1 MKHVFVID
9 DDANIRQLILRYL
22 EKEGYKV
29 TAFKN
34 AEHVFEAFNMLQP
47 DALVLD
53 IMMPGTM
60 DGLDLCKKIRT
71 VSQVPIIFVSA
82 KDEAVDRIIG
92 LELGADDY
100 LSKPFSPRE
109 LLVRLKII
117 FRRIEPVMVSDH
129 ETTTYQIKDLKI
141 DDSKRVCSVK
151 DKELSLTNN
160 EYMLLAYLVKNKNIS
175 FTRENLIQN
184 IWGYD
189 YVGESRMIDDLVKR
203 LRKKLKSFDAQV
215 EITTIKIIYIFPHNL
230 TSGNIDDIINIE
242 ISTCAR

>member
-29 TAFKN
+29 TAFEN

-53 IMMPGTM
+53 IMLPGTM

-215 EITTIKIIYIFPHNL
+215 EITTVWGY
-230 TSGNIDDIINIE
+230 GYRIDDNF
-242 ISTCAR
+242 

>member
-9 DDANIRQLILRYL
+9 DDANLRQLILRYL

-29 TAFKN
+29 TAFEN

-215 EITTIKIIYIFPHNL
+215 EITTVWGY
-230 TSGNIDDIINIE
+230 GYRIDDNF
-242 ISTCAR
+242 

>member
-1 MKHVFVID
+1 MKHIFVID

-29 TAFKN
+29 TAFEN
-34 AEHVFEAFNMLQP
+34 ADHVFEAFNMLQP

-117 FRRIEPVMVSDH
+117 FRRIEPVILSEQDV
-129 ETTTYQIKDLKI
+129 TIYQIKDLKI

-151 DKELSLTNN
+151 DQELSLTNN
-160 EYMLLAYLVKNKNIS
+160 EYMLLSYLVKNKNIS

-203 LRKKLKSFDAQV
+203 LRKKLKTFNSQV
-215 EITTIKIIYIFPHNL
+215 EITTVWGY
-230 TSGNIDDIINIE
+230 GYRIDDNL
-242 ISTCAR
+242 

>member
-29 TAFKN
+29 TAFEN

-109 LLVRLKII
+109 LLVSLKII

-215 EITTIKIIYIFPHNL
+215 EITTVWGY
-230 TSGNIDDIINIE
+230 GYRIDDNF
-242 ISTCAR
+242 

>member
-29 TAFKN
+29 TTFEN
-34 AEHVFEAFNMLQP
+34 ADSVLEAFNTMQP

-53 IMMPGTM
+53 IMMPGSM
-60 DGLDLCKKIRT
+60 DGLDLCKKIRMI
-71 VSQVPIIFVSA
+71 SQVPIIFVSA
-82 KDEAVDRIIG
+82 KDEAIDRIIG

-117 FRRIEPVMVSDH
+117 FRRIDPVIQSEQ

-141 DDSKRVCSVK
+141 DDSKRVCTVK
-151 DKELSLTNN
+151 GIEMPLTNN

-203 LRKKLKSFDAQV
+203 LRKKLKSMDTQV
-215 EITTIKIIYIFPHNL
+215 EITTVWGY
-230 TSGNIDDIINIE
+230 GYRIDDNL
-242 ISTCAR
+242 

>member
-29 TAFKN
+29 TTFEN
-34 AEHVFEAFNMLQP
+34 ADSVLEAFNTMQP

-53 IMMPGTM
+53 IMMPGSM
-60 DGLDLCKKIRT
+60 DGLDLCKKIRMI
-71 VSQVPIIFVSA
+71 SQVPIIFVSA

-117 FRRIEPVMVSDH
+117 FRRIEPVIQSEQ
-129 ETTTYQIKDLKI
+129 ETATYQIKDLKI
-141 DDSKRVCSVK
+141 DDSKRVCTVK
-151 DKELSLTNN
+151 GIEMPLTNN

-203 LRKKLKSFDAQV
+203 LRKKLKSMDTKV
-215 EITTIKIIYIFPHNL
+215 EITTVWGY
-230 TSGNIDDIINIE
+230 GYRIDDNL
-242 ISTCAR
+242 

>member
-1 MKHVFVID
+1 MKHIFVID

-22 EKEGYKV
+22 EMEGYRV
-29 TAFKN
+29 TTFEN
-34 AEHVFEAFNMLQP
+34 ADTVLEAFNAMQP

-60 DGLDLCKKIRT
+60 DGLDLCKKIRM

-117 FRRIEPVMVSDH
+117 FRRIEPVVINEV
-129 ETTTYQIKDLKI
+129 ETSIYQIKDMKI
-141 DDSKRVCSVK
+141 DDSKRVCTVN
-151 DKELSLTNN
+151 DVEMTLTNN

-203 LRKKLKSFDAQV
+203 LRKKLKAMNAKV
-215 EITTIKIIYIFPHNL
+215 EITTVWGY
-230 TSGNIDDIINIE
+230 GYRIDDNN
-242 ISTCAR
+242 

>member
-29 TAFKN
+29 TAFEN

-141 DDSKRVCSVK
+141 DDSKRVCSVR

-215 EITTIKIIYIFPHNL
+215 EITTVWGY
-230 TSGNIDDIINIE
+230 GYRIDDNF
-242 ISTCAR
+242 

>member
-29 TAFKN
+29 TAFEN

-160 EYMLLAYLVKNKNIS
+160 EYMLLSYLVKNKNIS

-215 EITTIKIIYIFPHNL
+215 EITTVWGY
-230 TSGNIDDIINIE
+230 GYRIDDNF
-242 ISTCAR
+242 

>member
-29 TAFKN
+29 TAFEN

-109 LLVRLKII
+109 SLVRLKII

-215 EITTIKIIYIFPHNL
+215 EITTVWGY
-230 TSGNIDDIINIE
+230 GYRIDDNF
-242 ISTCAR
+242 

>member
-1 MKHVFVID
+1 MEKQKILIVD
-9 DDANIRQLILRYL
+9 DSEMNRALLVDILDDQYDVV
-22 EKEGYKV
+22 E
-29 TAFKN
+29 
-34 AEHVFEAFNMLQP
+34 AENGTEAVSILSQHRTDFSL
-47 DALVLD
+47 LLLD

-60 DGLDLCKKIRT
+60 DGLDLCKKIRM

-117 FRRIEPVMVSDH
+117 FRRIEPVVINEV
-129 ETTTYQIKDLKI
+129 ETSIYQIKDMKI
-141 DDSKRVCSVK
+141 DDSKRVCTVN
-151 DKELSLTNN
+151 DVEMTLTNN

-203 LRKKLKSFDAQV
+203 LRKKLKAMNAKV
-215 EITTIKIIYIFPHNL
+215 EITTVWGY
-230 TSGNIDDIINIE
+230 GYRIDDNN
-242 ISTCAR
+242 

>member
-29 TAFKN
+29 TTFEN
-34 AEHVFEAFNMLQP
+34 ADSVLEAFNVMQP

-215 EITTIKIIYIFPHNL
+215 EITTVWGY
-230 TSGNIDDIINIE
+230 GYRIDDNF
-242 ISTCAR
+242 

>member
-1 MKHVFVID
+1 MKHIFVID

-22 EKEGYKV
+22 EKEGYRV
-29 TAFKN
+29 TAFEN
-34 AEHVFEAFNMLQP
+34 ADSVLEAFNTMQP

-60 DGLDLCKKIRT
+60 DGLDLCKKIRM
-71 VSQVPIIFVSA
+71 VSHVPIIFVSA

-117 FRRIEPVMVSDH
+117 FRRIEPMVMNEV
-129 ETTTYQIKDLKI
+129 ETSIYQIKDMKI
-141 DDSKRVCSVK
+141 DDSKRVCTVN
-151 DKELSLTNN
+151 DEEMTLTNN

-203 LRKKLKSFDAQV
+203 LRKVKSNECKGRD
-215 EITTIKIIYIFPHNL
+215 YNGL
-230 TSGNIDDIINIE
+230 GLWLSN
-242 ISTCAR
+242 

>member
-1 MKHVFVID
+1 MKHIFVID

-29 TAFKN
+29 TTFEN
-34 AEHVFEAFNMLQP
+34 ADSVLEAFNVMQP

-109 LLVRLKII
+109 LLVPLKII
-117 FRRIEPVMVSDH
+117 FRRIEPVMATEQ
-129 ETTTYQIKDLKI
+129 ETTLYQINDAKI
-141 DDSKRVCSVK
+141 DDSKRVCTVNGA
-151 DKELSLTNN
+151 EMSLTNN
-160 EYMLLAYLVKNKNIS
+160 EYMLLSYLVKNKNIS

-203 LRKKLKSFDAQV
+203 LRKKLKAMNAQV
-215 EITTIKIIYIFPHNL
+215 EITTVWGY
-230 TSGNIDDIINIE
+230 GYRIDDNL
-242 ISTCAR
+242 

>member
-1 MKHVFVID
+1 MKHIFVID

-29 TAFKN
+29 T
-34 AEHVFEAFNMLQP
+34 VFENADSVLDAFNAMQP

-53 IMMPGTM
+53 IMMPGSM
-60 DGLDLCKKIRT
+60 DGLDLCKKIRA

-117 FRRIEPVMVSDH
+117 FRRIEPVMVTEQ
-129 ETTTYQIKDLKI
+129 ETSVYQIKDLKI
-141 DDSKRVCSVK
+141 DDSKRVCTVNHT
-151 DKELSLTNN
+151 EVPLTNN
-160 EYMLLAYLVKNKNIS
+160 EYMLLSYLVKNKNIS

-203 LRKKLKSFDAQV
+203 LRKKLKSADAKV
-215 EITTIKIIYIFPHNL
+215 EITTVWGY
-230 TSGNIDDIINIE
+230 GYRIDDNL
-242 ISTCAR
+242 

>member
-29 TAFKN
+29 TAFEN

-215 EITTIKIIYIFPHNL
+215 EITTVWGY
-230 TSGNIDDIINIE
+230 GYRIDDNFQE
-242 ISTCAR
+242 IAYET

>member
-9 DDANIRQLILRYL
+9 DDVNIRQLMVRYL

-29 TAFKN
+29 TAFEN
-34 AEHVFEAFNMLQP
+34 ADNVLEYFTTMQP

-53 IMMPGTM
+53 IMMPGSM
-60 DGLDLCKKIRT
+60 DGLDLCKKLRMT
-71 VSQVPIIFVSA
+71 SEVPIIFVSA

-117 FRRIEPVMVSDH
+117 FRRIEPIVVAPTQELS
-129 ETTTYQIKDLKI
+129 TYQTKDLKI
-141 DDSKRVCSVK
+141 DDSKRVCTIN
-151 DKELSLTNN
+151 DRELSLTNN
-160 EYMLLAYLVKNKNIS
+160 EYMLLFYLVKNKNIS

-203 LRKKLKSFDAQV
+203 LRKKLKIAGSAA
-215 EITTIKIIYIFPHNL
+215 EITTVWGY
-230 TSGNIDDIINIE
+230 GYRIDDN
-242 ISTCAR
+242 AQ

>member
-29 TAFKN
+29 TAFEN

-82 KDEAVDRIIG
+82 KYEAVDRIIG

-141 DDSKRVCSVK
+141 DDSNRVCSVK

-215 EITTIKIIYIFPHNL
+215 EITTVWGY
-230 TSGNIDDIINIE
+230 GYRIDDNF
-242 ISTCAR
+242 

>member
-1 MKHVFVID
+1 MKHIFVID

-22 EKEGYKV
+22 EKEGYRV
-29 TAFKN
+29 TTFEN
-34 AEHVFEAFNMLQP
+34 ADTVLEAFNAMQP

-60 DGLDLCKKIRT
+60 DGLDLCKKIRM

-117 FRRIEPVMVSDH
+117 FRRIEPVVINEV
-129 ETTTYQIKDLKI
+129 ETSIYQIKDMKI
-141 DDSKRVCSVK
+141 DDSKRVCTVN
-151 DKELSLTNN
+151 DVEMTLTNN
-160 EYMLLAYLVKNKNIS
+160 EYMLLAYVVKNKNIS

-203 LRKKLKSFDAQV
+203 LRKKLKAMNAKV
-215 EITTIKIIYIFPHNL
+215 EITTVWGY
-230 TSGNIDDIINIE
+230 GYRIDDNN
-242 ISTCAR
+242 

>member
-29 TAFKN
+29 TAFEN

-109 LLVRLKII
+109 FLVRLKII

-215 EITTIKIIYIFPHNL
+215 EITTVWGY
-230 TSGNIDDIINIE
+230 GYRIDDNF
-242 ISTCAR
+242 

>member
-9 DDANIRQLILRYL
+9 DDANMRQLILRYL

-29 TAFKN
+29 TAFEN

-215 EITTIKIIYIFPHNL
+215 EITTVWGY
-230 TSGNIDDIINIE
+230 GYRIDDNF
-242 ISTCAR
+242 

>member
-1 MKHVFVID
+1 M
-9 DDANIRQLILRYL
+9 
-22 EKEGYKV
+22 
-29 TAFKN
+29 
-34 AEHVFEAFNMLQP
+34 
-47 DALVLD
+47 
-53 IMMPGTM
+53 
-60 DGLDLCKKIRT
+60 
-71 VSQVPIIFVSA
+71 II
-82 KDEAVDRIIG
+82 
-92 LELGADDY
+92 Y
-100 LSKPFSPRE
+100 TKPFSPRE

-189 YVGESRMIDDLVKR
+189 YVGESRMIDD
-203 LRKKLKSFDAQV
+203 
-215 EITTIKIIYIFPHNL
+215 
-230 TSGNIDDIINIE
+230 
-242 ISTCAR
+242 

>member
-1 MKHVFVID
+1 MKHIFVID

-29 TAFKN
+29 TTFEN
-34 AEHVFEAFNMLQP
+34 ADSVLEAFNTMQP

-53 IMMPGTM
+53 IMMPGSM
-60 DGLDLCKKIRT
+60 DGLDLCKKIRMI
-71 VSQVPIIFVSA
+71 SQVPIIFVSA

-117 FRRIEPVMVSDH
+117 FRRIEPVIQSEQ
-129 ETTTYQIKDLKI
+129 ETATYQIKDLKI
-141 DDSKRVCSVK
+141 DDSKRVCTVK
-151 DKELSLTNN
+151 GIEMPLTNN

-203 LRKKLKSFDAQV
+203 LRKKLKSMDTQV
-215 EITTIKIIYIFPHNL
+215 EITTVWGY
-230 TSGNIDDIINIE
+230 GYRIDDNL
-242 ISTCAR
+242 

>member
-29 TAFKN
+29 TAFEN

-82 KDEAVDRIIG
+82 KDEAGDRIIG

-215 EITTIKIIYIFPHNL
+215 EITTVWGY
-230 TSGNIDDIINIE
+230 GYRIDDNF
-242 ISTCAR
+242 

>member
-1 MKHVFVID
+1 MKHIFVID
-9 DDANIRQLILRYL
+9 DDANIRQLILRYW
-22 EKEGYKV
+22 EKEGYRV
-29 TAFKN
+29 TTFEN
-34 AEHVFEAFNMLQP
+34 ADTVLEAFNAMQP

-60 DGLDLCKKIRT
+60 DGLDLCKKIRM

-117 FRRIEPVMVSDH
+117 FRRIEPVVINEV
-129 ETTTYQIKDLKI
+129 ETSIYQIKDMKI
-141 DDSKRVCSVK
+141 DDSKRVCTVN
-151 DKELSLTNN
+151 DVEMTLTNN

-203 LRKKLKSFDAQV
+203 LRKKLKAMNAKV
-215 EITTIKIIYIFPHNL
+215 EITTVWGY
-230 TSGNIDDIINIE
+230 GYRIDDNN
-242 ISTCAR
+242 

>member
-1 MKHVFVID
+1 MKHIFVID

-29 TAFKN
+29 TTFEN
-34 AEHVFEAFNMLQP
+34 ADSVLEAFNVMQP

-215 EITTIKIIYIFPHNL
+215 EITTVWGY
-230 TSGNIDDIINIE
+230 GYRIDDNF
-242 ISTCAR
+242 

>member
-1 MKHVFVID
+1 MKHIFVID

-29 TAFKN
+29 TAFEN
-34 AEHVFEAFNMLQP
+34 ADSVLEAFNTMQP

-53 IMMPGTM
+53 IMMPGSM
-60 DGLDLCKKIRT
+60 DGLDLCKKIRMI
-71 VSQVPIIFVSA
+71 SQVPIIFVSA

-117 FRRIEPVMVSDH
+117 FRRIDPVIQSEQ

-141 DDSKRVCSVK
+141 DDSKRVCTVK
-151 DKELSLTNN
+151 GMEMPLTNN

-203 LRKKLKSFDAQV
+203 LRKKLKSMDTQV
-215 EITTIKIIYIFPHNL
+215 EITTVWGY
-230 TSGNIDDIINIE
+230 GYRIDDNL
-242 ISTCAR
+242 

>member
-29 TAFKN
+29 TAFEN

-117 FRRIEPVMVSDH
+117 LRRIEPVMVSDH

-215 EITTIKIIYIFPHNL
+215 EITTVWGY
-230 TSGNIDDIINIE
+230 GYRIDDNF
-242 ISTCAR
+242 

>member
-1 MKHVFVID
+1 MMKHVFVID
-9 DDANIRQLILRYL
+9 DDANIRQLMVKYL
-22 EKEGYKV
+22 EKEGYQV
-29 TAFKN
+29 TAFES
-34 AEHVFEAFNMLQP
+34 ADGVIEAFEVGTP

-53 IMMPGTM
+53 IMMPGNM
-60 DGLDLCKKIRT
+60 DGLDLCKKIRMF
-71 VSQVPIIFVSA
+71 SRVPIVFVSA

-117 FRRIEPVMVSDH
+117 FRRIDPS
-129 ETTTYQIKDLKI
+129 TTPPQESSVFTAVDIKI
-141 DDSKRVCSVK
+141 DDSKRACQAH
-151 DKELSLTNN
+151 EQEMSLTNN
-160 EYMLLAYLVKNKNIS
+160 EYMLLFYLVKNKNIS

-203 LRKKLKSFDAQV
+203 LRKKLKNAGSNA
-215 EITTIKIIYIFPHNL
+215 EITTVWGY
-230 TSGNIDDIINIE
+230 GYRIDD
-242 ISTCAR
+242 SDQY

>member
-29 TAFKN
+29 TAFEN

-129 ETTTYQIKDLKI
+129 EMTTYQIKDLKI

-215 EITTIKIIYIFPHNL
+215 EITTVWGY
-230 TSGNIDDIINIE
+230 GYRIDDNF
-242 ISTCAR
+242 

>member
-1 MKHVFVID
+1 MMKHVFVID
-9 DDANIRQLILRYL
+9 DDVNIRQLMVRYL
-22 EKEGYKV
+22 EKEGYRV
-29 TAFKN
+29 TAFEN
-34 AEHVFEAFNMLQP
+34 ADNVLECFTTMEP

-53 IMMPGTM
+53 IMMPGAM
-60 DGLDLCKKIRT
+60 DGLDLCKRIRM
-71 VSQVPIIFVSA
+71 VSDVPIIFVSA

-117 FRRIEPVMVSDH
+117 FRRIEPVVVVPTQEFSI
-129 ETTTYQIKDLKI
+129 YQTKDLKI
-141 DDSKRVCSVK
+141 DDSKRVCTVN
-151 DKELSLTNN
+151 DQELSLTNN
-160 EYMLLAYLVKNKNIS
+160 EYMLLFYLVKNKNIS

-203 LRKKLKSFDAQV
+203 LRKKLKKAGSAV
-215 EITTIKIIYIFPHNL
+215 EITTVWGY
-230 TSGNIDDIINIE
+230 GYRIDEN
-242 ISTCAR
+242 A

>member
-1 MKHVFVID
+1 MKHIFVID

-29 TAFKN
+29 TAFEN
-34 AEHVFEAFNMLQP
+34 ADSVLDAFNAMQP

-53 IMMPGTM
+53 IMMPGSM
-60 DGLDLCKKIRT
+60 DGLDLCKKIRA

-117 FRRIEPVMVSDH
+117 FRRIEPVMVTEQ
-129 ETTTYQIKDLKI
+129 ETSIYQIKDLKI
-141 DDSKRVCSVK
+141 DDSKRVCTVN
-151 DKELSLTNN
+151 DTEVPLTNN
-160 EYMLLAYLVKNKNIS
+160 EYMLLSYLVKNKNIS

-203 LRKKLKSFDAQV
+203 LRKKLKSADAKV
-215 EITTIKIIYIFPHNL
+215 EITTVWGY
-230 TSGNIDDIINIE
+230 GYRIDDNL
-242 ISTCAR
+242 

>member
-29 TAFKN
+29 TAFEN

-160 EYMLLAYLVKNKNIS
+160 EYMVLAYLVKNKNIS

-215 EITTIKIIYIFPHNL
+215 EITTVWGY
-230 TSGNIDDIINIE
+230 GYRIDDNF
-242 ISTCAR
+242 